1 MLPFLE
7 PKKAVSVIIA
17 RHDKPGLEVNP
28 EVESPGRE
36 ISDDLKSCAEDL
48 LRAVDDRSIIDI
60 AKALQCACEICSM
73 MPHEDNE
80 EEEEEGE

>member
-28 EVESPGRE
+28 EMEAPESE
-36 ISDDLKSCAEDL
+36 INPALKACAEDL
-48 LRAVDDRSIIDI
+48 LRAIDDRSIIDI
-60 AKALQCACEICSM
+60 AKALECACEICSM
-73 MPHEDNE
+73 MPQEN
-80 EEEEEGE
+80 EEEEEGEE